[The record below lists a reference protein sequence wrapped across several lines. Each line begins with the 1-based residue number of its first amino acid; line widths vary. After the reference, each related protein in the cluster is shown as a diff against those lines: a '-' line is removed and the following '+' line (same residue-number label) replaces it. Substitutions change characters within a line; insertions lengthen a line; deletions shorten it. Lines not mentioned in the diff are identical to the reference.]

1 MTTVTRS
8 LPKAAPR
15 PLALRRPQR
24 ITGFW
29 SWFTTVD
36 HKKIGI
42 LYGATALMFFVFGGV
57 EALLIRLQLAGAN
70 GSVLTA
76 AQYNTMFTMH
86 GTTMVFLV
94 GMPLAVAFGNYFI
107 PLQIGAHDVAFPRLN
122 MFGYWVVL
130 FGGLFMYSSF
140 FLGGAPN
147 GGWFGYTP
155 LTSTPISGGALPGNG
170 PNFWCVGIVLLGI
183 GSTTSAINF
192 IVTILNIRAPGMTL
206 MRMPVFTWMMT
217 VVAFLT
223 VFAMPIITAA
233 MIMVFFD
240 RNYDTLFFVASKG
253 GDPLLY
259 QHLFWLFGHP
269 EVYILI
275 LPGMGIVSEVLPVF
289 SRKPLFGYS
298 VVIFSGIAIG
308 FMGWGVWA
316 HHMFATGLGPVAI
329 SAFGLSTMLIAIP
342 TGVKIF
348 NWLGTVYGGAVRLT
362 TAMLFSLGF
371 IAMFTLGGLS
381 GVLHSIVPA
390 DTQQTDT
397 YFVVAHFHYVL
408 FGGLFL
414 GIFSGLYFWWPKIFG
429 RLLNETLGKWNFWI
443 MLIGFNLTFF
453 PMHILGLTGMP
464 RRTYRYPSGMGWDTM
479 NMIETVGAFVIMV
492 SVLIFFV
499 NIIYSTKR
507 GDVAGNDPWDGRSL
521 EWSIPSPP
529 PAYNFAEIPVVEAR
543 DDWWHRKYTED
554 AEGRLV
560 RLPSGGSDEAD
571 ETAGGAPLP
580 ETVGASSAT
589 ATATD
594 VAVVDAPVSE
604 SGGATPAVADDHT
617 DGHGIHL
624 PSPSYYP
631 LVLAAGLPCLGYAA
645 VFNEILWVIPGLILL
660 LFGMFAWGLEPSVD
674 EEA

>member
-1 MTTVTRS
+1 MTTLDRPAPAPPVAPPDRS
-8 LPKAAPR
+8 HSRGLLHRPR
-15 PLALRRPQR
+15 AT
-24 ITGFW
+24 TGFW

-42 LYGATALMFFVFGGV
+42 LYGATSLAFLVVGGV
-57 EALLIRLQLAGAN
+57 EALLIRLQLAGPN

-86 GTTMVFLV
+86 GTTMIFLM
-94 GMPLAVAFGNYFI
+94 GMPLSVALANYFV
-107 PLQIGAHDVAFPRLN
+107 PLQIGARDVAFPRLN

-155 LTSTPISGGALPGNG
+155 LTSTPVSGGALPGIG

-183 GSTTSAINF
+183 GSTTSAVNI
-192 IVTILNIRAPGMTL
+192 IVTILNMRAPGMTL
-206 MRMPVFTWMMT
+206 MRMSPFTWSMFVT
-217 VVAFLT
+217 SFLT
-223 VFAMPIITAA
+223 LFAMPIVTAA

-240 RNYDTLFFVASKG
+240 RNFDTTFFLASKG

-275 LPGMGIVSEVLPVF
+275 LPGMGILSEVIPAF

-298 VVIFSGIAIG
+298 VVIFSTIAIG

-362 TAMLFSLGF
+362 TSMLFSLGF
-371 IAMFTLGGLS
+371 VAMFTLGGLS
-381 GVLHSIVPA
+381 GVLHSVVPA

-408 FGGLFL
+408 FGGLMF
-414 GIFSGLYFWWPKIFG
+414 GIFSGIYFWWPKISG
-429 RLLNETLGKWNFWI
+429 RMLDEKLGKWNFWT
-443 MLIGFNLTFF
+443 MLVGFNLTFF

-464 RRTYRYPSGMGWDTM
+464 RRTYRYPPGMGWDLM
-479 NMIETVGAFVIMV
+479 NQLETIGAFVIAL
-492 SVLIFFV
+492 SVLLLFV
-499 NIIYSTKR
+499 NLFWSSRR
-507 GDVAGNDPWDGRSL
+507 GEIAGGDPWDARSL

-529 PAYNFAEIPVVEAR
+529 PEYNFAEIPIIHSR

-554 AEGRLV
+554 ADGRLV
-560 RLPSGGSDEAD
+560 KLP
-571 ETAGGAPLP
+571 AGGADD
-580 ETVGASSAT
+580 TTATT
-589 ATATD
+589 ATAITSD
-594 VAVVDAPVSE
+594 PR
-604 SGGATPAVADDHT
+604 
-617 DGHGIHL
+617 HGIHM
-624 PSPSYYP
+624 PSPSYFP
-631 LVLAAGLPCLGYAA
+631 MVVAAGLPCLGYAA
-645 VFNEILWVIPGLILL
+645 VFTDIRWVIPGLVLL
-660 LFGMFAWGLEPSVD
+660 LFGIFAWGLEPPTAPEPAGAPDLVS
-674 EEA
+674 AG